1 MASRLGRKRKVA
13 SREANGRIQR
23 PSKAERE
30 AARLRAEQGE
40 RSTVLAQPHRLGNYD
55 QLCASALGRH
65 ILDHRL
71 RRELYDAGEEYA
83 ATTRRWRA
91 AKGVP
96 EPFITGGRGNGVGTT
111 DEAVERLEVRLAA
124 MRKHIAAESGDR
136 ALSYLDR
143 VALDDAT
150 ISGAVGFLVTGAL
163 MALAQHLGM
172 ANAGTHPYR

>member
-1 MASRLGRKRKVA
+1 MAKAGRKRKVA

-23 PSKAERE
+23 PSKAERD

-65 ILDHRL
+65 VLDHRL

-96 EPFITGGRGNGVGTT
+96 EPFITGGSGNGAGTT

-124 MRKHIAAESGDR
+124 MRKYIAAESGER
-136 ALSYLDR
+136 ALATLDR
-143 VALDDAT
+143 VALDDMA
-150 ISGAVGFLVTGAL
+150 IPSALGFLVTGAL

-172 ANAGTHPYR
+172 ASVGAHPYR